1 MRPWNFLSG
10 VSCLL
15 AVGALCLGGFAL
27 NDSRS
32 TTAGIH
38 DGLVNSCQRVG
49 TPTQAVLGSLIR
61 DQIRQSQAANPKYF
75 PSIPRA
81 EFKRL
86 VKEQEQRLEHRL
98 DQVEAFPPC
107 TRRFDP

>member
-61 DQIRQSQAANPKYF
+61 DQIRQSQAREP
-75 PSIPRA
+75 
-81 EFKRL
+81 
-86 VKEQEQRLEHRL
+86 
-98 DQVEAFPPC
+98 QVLPG
-107 TRRFDP
+107 DPEG

>member
-10 VSCLL
+10 ASCLL
-15 AVGALCLGGFAL
+15 AVAALCLGGFAL

-49 TPTQAVLGSLIR
+49 TPTQAVLRSLIR
-61 DQIRQSQAANPKYF
+61 DQIRQSQNANPKYF
-75 PSIPRA
+75 PAIPKA
-81 EFKRL
+81 EFKLL
-86 VKEQEQRLEHRL
+86 VRQQEQRLEHRL
-98 DQVEAFPPC
+98 AQVEAFPPC
-107 TRRFDP
+107 AKRFDP